1 MSYQEKIEKVKEKMK
16 NKDYKTAEQELL
28 QIIKDEEVKSVED
41 EQNIYYTFYDYI
53 ETLIFYNKYRPTKK
67 LIRIS
72 TNIADVYFM
81 LGYINFEMKNF
92 SKAIEY
98 LNKASEWNPVSSQI
112 IFEKANAYRNMGEI
126 ERFRVEIEKS
136 YQYIY
141 TSSSMAKYYR
151 GLGWYYSEK
160 RLFDVANALYT
171 RSKSFSD
178 TEIANNELI
187 YIAQQ
192 EKREPRI
199 STIEEIKEIFIKYN
213 IPIGIRSD
221 LTQMIYEESQYFL
234 KEKKN
239 MQLVNFLYRT
249 LYDIT
254 LDTKFMLYNNL
265 KDEKTGIMIKIPEI
279 WRNIHKEDYS
289 KFNIEDNILFLFLTP
304 KNERISVVC
313 DGKCK
318 PNQLDIAYNLNIEN
332 MKRQGA
338 SIEAEY
344 AIKEQKNI
352 RQVFVL
358 YKQNEENIRIYKNY
372 LVVNGYII
380 NVSWEVPNNVPLEKI
395 REIENNSLKSQF
407 VQSIKGEKD
416 DNFGK
421 DAMNENNE
429 RLGEIK
435 EEFKT
440 NGITPKIVNLLKAL
454 SSQIIKD
461 EIDSFWSDSAK
472 HMLNLLIL
480 SNLMENKEFIL
491 SDLFEQTE
499 NVELVRNLINSKID
513 KLDIPELKE
522 LMVVKQLISSDKPFK
537 SIVEI
542 IHKDT
547 IL

>member
-395 REIENNSLKSQF
+395 REIENNSLKGQF

-461 EIDSFWSDSAK
+461 EIDPFWSDSAK